1 MTAWAATACILAAY
15 AASVR
20 LERPLLFHAANVPGA
35 VVLGFAAAS
44 AGLWANAALSAA
56 FGLIG
61 AWALLKRRAS

>member
-1 MTAWAATACILAAY
+1 VTAWAATACILAAY

-20 LERPLLFHAANVPGA
+20 LGRPLLFHAANVPGA
-35 VVLGFAAAS
+35 VVLGAAAAA

-61 AWALLKRRAS
+61 AWALIKGSA